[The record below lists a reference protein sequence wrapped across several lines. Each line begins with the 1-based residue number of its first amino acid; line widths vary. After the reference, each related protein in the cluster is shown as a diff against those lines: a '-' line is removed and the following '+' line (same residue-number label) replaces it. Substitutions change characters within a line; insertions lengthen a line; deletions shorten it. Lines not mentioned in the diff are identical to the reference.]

1 MEAADMEVGDIVVCA
16 LVQSCRK
23 LVVGLRGAL
32 VLTFAIEFTPIALT
46 TMEVSLIALV
56 AT

>member
-1 MEAADMEVGDIVVCA
+1 MEVGDIVVCA